1 MNPDVERVRELL
13 ATDPT
18 LGRHRLHDLTGLSQN
33 RVASILRG
41 IKSGGAAPAASAI
54 PPAFFGAAPSQQP
67 DESVEETDRKKVYT
81 LPKTRIHTLEQLI
94 EFFEVDTTQW
104 QVERFVCNKWEVG
117 AKDAAK
123 VLQIEPLYQVK
134 ATFVKKVE
142 QSIAAVEIR
151 QMIEDAKVY
160 VRPKFEIIHRTPE
173 RSGNIVE
180 VSIFDLHVGKLA
192 WAPECG
198 ADYDSKIAKGR
209 FWDALHHIAEDTRH
223 HRPERIIFPLGN
235 DLLQT
240 DGDENETKR
249 GTRVDSDSRH
259 KKTFRDVLKMAREGV
274 DYLREIAPV
283 DVIMVP
289 GNHDEDSIFFLGEA
303 LDCWFHGA
311 KDVTVDNTPTMRKVV
326 EWGQCLLQ
334 FMHGD
339 KGKQKN
345 FPLLMA
351 AERSEA
357 WGRTKYREI
366 HVGHWHKMG
375 SDETN
380 GVVVRV
386 IPSLCSAD
394 AWHSQMGFIGNL
406 QRAEGYIWNR
416 NRGLIGT
423 SIYSVVE
430 DAS

>member
-160 VRPKFEIIHRTPE
+160 VRPKFDIIHRTPE

-180 VSIFDLHVGKLA
+180 VSIPDLHVGKLA

-198 ADYDSKIAKGR
+198 ADYDSKIAKSR
-209 FWDALHHIAEDTRH
+209 FWDAIQHISQDMRV
-223 HRPERIIFPLGN
+223 RNPERIILPLGN

-240 DGDENETKR
+240 DGDENETKG

-259 KKTFRDVLKMAREGV
+259 KKTFRDVLTLAREGI

-311 KDVTVDNTPTMRKVV
+311 KDVTIDNSPTLRKYV
-326 EWGQCLLQ
+326 EWGLCMLL
-334 FMHGD
+334 FAHGH
-339 KGKQKN
+339 KGKRSG

-351 AERSEA
+351 SEQPA
-357 WGRTKYREI
+357 MWGRTKFREA
-366 HVGHWHKMG
+366 HLGHWHKES
-375 SDETN
+375 SDEQN
-380 GVVVRV
+380 GVVVR
-386 IPSLCSAD
+386 ILSSLCGTD
-394 AWHSQMGFIGNL
+394 NWHAQMGFIGNL
-406 QRAEGYIWNR
+406 MRAQGFAWNR

-430 DAS
+430 DAA